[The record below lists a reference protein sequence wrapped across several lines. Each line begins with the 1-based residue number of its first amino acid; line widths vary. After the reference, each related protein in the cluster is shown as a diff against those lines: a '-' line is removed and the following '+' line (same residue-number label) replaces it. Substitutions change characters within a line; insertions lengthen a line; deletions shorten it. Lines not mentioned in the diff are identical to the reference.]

1 MTLTAPPSL
10 YNQSFLSDAD
20 FVSNFV
26 ARKGVLQTLRRRLD
40 EIGATGD
47 SQHQTLIG
55 ARGMG
60 KTSLLRRVA
69 IEIADSSELSA
80 CFIPLMFRE
89 EQYNVLHL
97 RDFWQNCGE
106 ALADWAEARGDTELA
121 ARLDAA
127 LCSPAWSGDSGAAD
141 GFSAEMRALG
151 KRAVLLVDN
160 LDLIIDALKDKDRW
174 TLRSSLQMRGG
185 PILIGAA
192 TQPLKESADRR
203 AAFYEFFHPVYL
215 EPLSLPEMERCMRA
229 LAHGRGDAG
238 KRVLTILRT
247 DPARLKVMH
256 PLTGGNP
263 RVLAMTY
270 RFLETADTHDAMGD
284 LERLLDEV
292 TPYYKARIEEYQTPL
307 QRAVIDAIA
316 LHWDPVTTGELSE
329 ITGQPTTTL
338 SSQLNR
344 LRKDGLIETVETSG
358 SYSGHQIVERF
369 LNIWYLMRHGT
380 RRNKQRMRWLV
391 AFLSSFYSSK
401 ELALIDQEAKASG
414 LAERWTK
421 DYADAFAEA
430 RRNAATTGPE
440 PILPSPQSAMEYEQ
454 SGESP
459 EGIVHDARALFKK
472 GYDLG
477 QTGDPEAEI
486 ETYDGLIAR
495 FGESDQPALM
505 EQVARAMLGK
515 GITLGQTGDL
525 APAVETYDGLIARFG
540 ESDQPALMKQVA
552 RAMLYK
558 GVALDQTGDLAA
570 AIETYDR
577 LIARFG
583 ESAQP
588 AVMEQV
594 ARAMLGKGITLGQ
607 TGDLA
612 AEIETYDGVIARFG
626 ESDQPAVMEPVAW
639 AMRNKGITLGQTGD
653 LAAAI
658 SWLEQSLNL
667 MRTLQSVYA
676 AEETTSTAI
685 RLANSLIDMGIDT
698 NRAETLLK
706 EAAEHEPL
714 LANANLFWLY
724 LSTDRTNDAK
734 VIVSKLDTLPSVGRA
749 LIDAA
754 LALDAENLGT
764 ATTHIEKALSPG
776 LSDDTLNFEG
786 DFERLLRLALERG
799 YGERLITWFEE
810 TRFSDRYA
818 PIYVALVAAVRGERT
833 LLDSNPEVRQAASV
847 IHSRLIAGNRT

>member
-525 APAVETYDGLIARFG
+525 A
-540 ESDQPALMKQVA
+540 
-552 RAMLYK
+552 
-558 GVALDQTGDLAA
+558 
-570 AIETYDR
+570 
-577 LIARFG
+577 
-583 ESAQP
+583 
-588 AVMEQV
+588 
-594 ARAMLGKGITLGQ
+594 
-607 TGDLA
+607 